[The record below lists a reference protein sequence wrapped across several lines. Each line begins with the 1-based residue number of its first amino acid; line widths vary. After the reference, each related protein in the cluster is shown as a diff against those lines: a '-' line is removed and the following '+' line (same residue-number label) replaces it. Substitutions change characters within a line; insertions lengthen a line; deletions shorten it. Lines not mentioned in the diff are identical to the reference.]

1 MCANCSLDTMPT
13 ANEHG
18 TDVELEPMLEWLGV
32 IVVLIPL
39 SGVVAAVCA
48 IGAYKWHKGRKRKTG
63 MLQSLHSIS
72 MLAN

>member
-13 ANEHG
+13 ASEDG
-18 TDVELEPMLEWLGV
+18 PDVELEPMLEWLGV

-39 SGVVAAVCA
+39 SGVVAAVGA
-48 IGAYKWHKGRKRKTG
+48 IGAYIWHKCTKRKAG
-63 MLQSLHSIS
+63 MLQALHSIL